1 MENCRE
7 EWYDPARKVAVV
19 VADVTGA
26 ADALAKGHLSGPVAA
41 RFLAEG
47 LAAAALLGAETSERD
62 EVVSLQMKCTG
73 PLGGLN
79 VECTAAGTLRGYT
92 ERKVLDDFD
101 GLGKADPRKVV
112 GDARW
117 QVTRSVP
124 GKILSQGISTSL
136 DGYLAGSLQRR
147 ATIRV
152 EAETSDEGA
161 VVAARGVLV
170 EDLPDAVGDLVSC
183 RLDDLKSIF
192 VTPRRILSELG
203 LDNAEKKRS
212 TPLAFAC
219 RCSQERA
226 EAIVAALPEEERR
239 ALPKPATIVCH
250 MCGKVFTVATPDNTN
265 P

>member
-7 EWYDPARKVAVV
+7 EWYDPERKVSVT
-19 VADVTGA
+19 VADVTA
-26 ADALAKGHLSGPVAA
+26 AANALVQGHLSGPVAA

-47 LAAAALLGAETSERD
+47 LAAAALLGAETSEQD
-62 EVVSLQMKCTG
+62 EVVSLQMKCSG

-124 GKILSQGISTSL
+124 GKIISQGISTSL

-152 EAETSDEGA
+152 EAEVGDDCT
-161 VVAARGVLV
+161 VASARGVLV
-170 EDLPDAVGDLVSC
+170 EDLPDAVGGLVSC
-183 RLDDLKSIF
+183 RLQDLKSIF
-192 VTPRRILSELG
+192 VSPRRILGELG
-203 LDNAEKKRS
+203 LKCAELKRT
-212 TPLAFAC
+212 TPLSFAC

-226 EAIVAALPEEERR
+226 EAIVAALPEAERA

-250 MCGKVFTVATPDNTN
+250 MCGHAFTVAV
-265 P
+265 

>member
-7 EWYDPARKVAVV
+7 EWYDAERKVSVT
-19 VADVTGA
+19 VADVTA
-26 ADALAKGHLSGPVAA
+26 AANALVSGHLAGPTSA
-41 RFLAEG
+41 RFLSAA
-47 LAAAALLGAETSERD
+47 LAAAALFGAETSEPD
-62 EVVSLQMKCTG
+62 EVVSLQMKCSG

-112 GDARW
+112 GDAKW
-117 QVTRSVP
+117 QVTRAVP
-124 GKILSQGISTSL
+124 GRIVSQGIAASL

-152 EAETSDEGA
+152 EAEVGDDC
-161 VVAARGVLV
+161 VVASARGVQV
-170 EDLPDAVGDLVSC
+170 EDMPDAAGDLVCC
-183 RLDDLKSIF
+183 RLQDLKSIF
-192 VTPRRILSELG
+192 VSPRRILGELG
-203 LDNAEKKRS
+203 LKGAELKRT
-212 TPLAFAC
+212 TPLSFAC

-226 EAIVAALPEEERR
+226 EAIVAALPEAERA

-250 MCGKVFTVATPDNTN
+250 MCGHVFTIK
-265 P
+265 

>member
-7 EWYDPARKVAVV
+7 EWYDAERKVSVT
-19 VADVTGA
+19 VADVTA
-26 ADALAKGHLSGPVAA
+26 AANALVQGHLSGPVAA
-41 RFLAEG
+41 RFLAEA
-47 LAAAALLGAETSERD
+47 LAAAALFGAETSEPD
-62 EVVSLQMKCTG
+62 EVVSLQMKCSG

-124 GKILSQGISTSL
+124 GKIISQGISTSL

-152 EAETSDEGA
+152 EAEVGDDCT
-161 VVAARGVLV
+161 VASARGVLV
-170 EDLPDAVGDLVSC
+170 EDLPDAVGGLVSC
-183 RLDDLKSIF
+183 RLQDLKSIF
-192 VTPRRILSELG
+192 VSPRRILGELG
-203 LDNAEKKRS
+203 LKGAELKRT
-212 TPLAFAC
+212 TPLSFAC

-226 EAIVAALPEEERR
+226 EAIVAALPEAERA

-250 MCGKVFTVATPDNTN
+250 MCGHAFTVAV
-265 P
+265 

>member
-7 EWYDPARKVAVV
+7 EWYDAERKVSVV
-19 VADVTGA
+19 VADVTA
-26 ADALAKGHLSGPVAA
+26 AANALAQGHLSGPVAA

-47 LAAAALLGAETSERD
+47 LAAAALLGAEMSEQD
-62 EVVSLQMKCTG
+62 EVVSLQMKCLG

-112 GDARW
+112 GDTRW

-124 GKILSQGISTSL
+124 GKIISQGISTSL

-152 EAETSDEGA
+152 EAEVGDDCT
-161 VVAARGVLV
+161 VASARGVLV
-170 EDLPDAVGDLVSC
+170 EDLPDAVGGLVSC
-183 RLDDLKSIF
+183 RLQDLKSIF
-192 VTPRRILSELG
+192 VSPRRILAGLELRC
-203 LDNAEKKRS
+203 AELKRTS
-212 TPLAFAC
+212 PLSFAC

-226 EAIVAALPEEERR
+226 EAIVAALPEAERA

-250 MCGKVFTVATPDNTN
+250 MCGHAFTVAV
-265 P
+265 